1 MRMERGADDVK
12 QVSALVADE
21 DAAWLAL
28 HNAHARPSGRL
39 YAESGA
45 VPFLGAIATAP
56 VVLLLTHPEIDT
68 DTSAR
73 DYTFARE
80 GWPLAA
86 LHPDAPPGLA
96 QRWGR
101 RLAPLVRR
109 FGARHVSHSIAA
121 VFLSPWPSV
130 AFAPRLEFPSRRHLQ
145 GLVTRAAER
154 DAAFVIG
161 PEADAWFEHR
171 VVAELPPTRR
181 ATTYA
186 DAPEELDAGAIG
198 ADAWNLLCARIEVH
212 AWL

>member
-1 MRMERGADDVK
+1 MVREDDAR
-12 QVSALVADE
+12 QLDALLADE
-21 DAAWLAL
+21 DEAWLAL

-39 YAESGA
+39 YTESGA

-56 VVLLLTHPEIDT
+56 VVLLLTHPEIDPGT
-68 DTSAR
+68 APG
-73 DYTFARE
+73 DYRFARE
-80 GWPLAA
+80 GWPFAA
-86 LHPDAPPGLA
+86 LHPDAPEGLA
-96 QRWGR
+96 RRWHR
-101 RLAPLVRR
+101 RLSPLVRR
-109 FGARHVSHSIAA
+109 FGAQHVAHSIAV

-130 AFAPRLEFPSRRHLQ
+130 AFEPRVEFPSRRRLH
-145 GLVTRAAER
+145 GLVSRAAGR

-161 PEADAWFEHR
+161 PDADAWFEHA

-198 ADAWNLLCARIEVH
+198 PDAWDLLCARVEVH